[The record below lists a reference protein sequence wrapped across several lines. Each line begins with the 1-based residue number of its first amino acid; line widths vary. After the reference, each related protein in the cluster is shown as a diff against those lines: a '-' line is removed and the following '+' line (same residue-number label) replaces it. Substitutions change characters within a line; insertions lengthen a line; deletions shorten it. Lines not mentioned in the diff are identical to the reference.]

1 MAQEKRS
8 GGILIL
14 KSHYMKSIVLMLL
27 LLLVSALAMAEE
39 KHYKENP
46 HIIIP
51 ESKPPVSAPFDQQQ
65 IALPFAESEV
75 TNLFSHGYSLF
86 GDGTVVIKIAS
97 RKAPARGQY
106 ARIGDYIGGYR
117 IDRVS
122 GTGKDYVLYLVQS
135 NKTALIR
142 AHQSSETHKNRIL
155 MPTEGDALISKPP
168 SSP

>member
-1 MAQEKRS
+1 M
-8 GGILIL
+8 L
-14 KSHYMKSIVLMLL
+14 KTHCMKANLCVTLL
-27 LLLVSALAMAEE
+27 LLLGSIATAEE
-39 KHYKENP
+39 KHYKGNP

-65 IALPFAESEV
+65 IPLPFTESEV

-97 RKAPARGQY
+97 RNAPARGHY

-122 GTGKDYVLYLVQS
+122 GMGKNYVLYLVQS

-155 MPTEGDALISKPP
+155 IPTEGDALTSKPS